1 MWENLKFVLSNT
13 DIIRLARSVLPLGAS
28 VWLYT
33 PLCQTRAASCWL
45 TLSICFFRVAY
56 PWPSRASIT
65 SSTKP
70 EVHNVSQ
77 RHQSRN
83 EPRPLITRTHKTF
96 VDWTWS
102 FGDMLV
108 DRQTDRQTDTPIAK
122 HRNTCTY
129 VSPQRAKKLLVCML
143 HYQLLSYQ
151 QVHEQWS

>member
-108 DRQTDRQTDTPIAK
+108 DRQTDRQIRRSQNIAIRVPMYR
-122 HRNTCTY
+122 HSGRRNC
-129 VSPQRAKKLLVCML
+129 
-143 HYQLLSYQ
+143 
-151 QVHEQWS
+151 WSACCIINY

>member
-1 MWENLKFVLSNT
+1 MWENLKFVFSNT
-13 DIIRLARSVLPLGAS
+13 NIRLARSVLPLGAS

-33 PLCQTRAASCWL
+33 TLCQTRAASCWL

-77 RHQSRN
+77 RHQRRT
-83 EPRPLITRTHKTF
+83 EPRPLIKRTHKTF

-108 DRQTDRQTDTPIAK
+108 DRQTDRQTDRHADRKTSQYVYLCIA
-122 HRNTCTY
+122 TAGEEIAGL
-129 VSPQRAKKLLVCML
+129 QLL

-151 QVHEQWS
+151 QVHEQ